1 MRKKILFIVLAVVI
15 IFGVILFIAFF
26 QKGKYDVPNS
36 QVNSS
41 NDKLPSGTGNA
52 GGSVSNETGAN
63 DKLPSGT
70 GNAGGSTSNE
80 TGAIASGSPEGSRFF
95 HSTETPAQNS
105 EEDLEK
111 DSKEVDVNSLNQN

>member
-15 IFGVILFIAFF
+15 IFGIILFIAFF
-26 QKGKYDVPNS
+26 QKGKYDVTNS

-41 NDKLPSGTGNA
+41 NDKLPLGAGNA
-52 GGSVSNETGAN
+52 GRSASNET
-63 DKLPSGT
+63 D
-70 GNAGGSTSNE
+70 
-80 TGAIASGSPEGSRFF
+80 AIESGSPEGSRFF
-95 HSTETPAQNS
+95 HSTGTPAQNS